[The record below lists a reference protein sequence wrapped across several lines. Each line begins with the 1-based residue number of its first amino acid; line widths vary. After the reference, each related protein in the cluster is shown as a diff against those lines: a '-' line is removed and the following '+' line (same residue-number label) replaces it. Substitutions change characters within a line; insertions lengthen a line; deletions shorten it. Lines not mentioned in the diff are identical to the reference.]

1 MEFEEFEW
9 DEAKRLSN
17 LGKHGID
24 FLRARAVSDGC
35 PRRTERSTYTQEE
48 RFLTTGIL
56 ADRFVTVVWTQRGE
70 TIRIISARRARVGEE
85 RAYRALHGG

>member
-9 DEAKRLSN
+9 DAAKRLSN

-24 FLRARAVSDGC
+24 FLRARAVFDGR

-56 ADRFVTVVWTQRGE
+56 ADRFVTVSRHSEGKD
-70 TIRIISARRARVGEE
+70 SHRRSREGS
-85 RAYRALHGG
+85 